1 MALAFSEKEKKELKD
16 HLTGKYEETRLS
28 YFEYKQLHY
37 LYCIHESLVSIAH
50 NLDDIVNEKKLPK
63 GFTKIIKR

>member
-1 MALAFSEKEKKELKD
+1 MPLVFSKKVKDGFEKLHKE
-16 HLTGKYEETRLS
+16 GKLS
-28 YFEYKQLHY
+28 DFEYNHLHY

-50 NLDDIVNEKKLPK
+50 NLEDINQVNKIPK

>member
-1 MALAFSEKEKKELKD
+1 MALVFSEKEKKELKD
-16 HLTGKYEETRLS
+16 HLTVNYEETRLS
-28 YFEYKQLHY
+28 YFQYKQLHY

-50 NLDDIVNEKKLPK
+50 NLEDIVNEKKLPE

>member
-1 MALAFSEKEKKELKD
+1 MALVFSEKEKKELKD
-16 HLTGKYEETRLS
+16 HLTVNYEETRLS

-37 LYCIHESLVSIAH
+37 LYCIHESLVSISH
-50 NLDDIVNEKKLPK
+50 SLEDIVNEKKLPK

>member
-16 HLTGKYEETRLS
+16 HLTVNYEEMRLS

-37 LYCIHESLVSIAH
+37 LYCIHESLVNIAG
-50 NLDDIVNEKKLPK
+50 NLQQIINTETIRKNLPK
-63 GFTKIIKR
+63 

>member
-16 HLTGKYEETRLS
+16 HLTVKYEETRLS

-37 LYCIHESLVSIAH
+37 LYCIHESLVNIAH
-50 NLDDIVNEKKLPK
+50 NLEDIAKVTKIPE
-63 GFTKIIKR
+63 GFTKIIKS